1 MWALYSAEE
10 FPKWTDDGWADYVQA
25 LGVQVILKAGEWT
38 ELKGEDGDGLL
49 WRITHYGNWID
60 AAGDAKETAVTC
72 KQVAE
77 RIAGHYRL
85 RGVRCA
91 DLDRTSPEQKKAI
104 EEDSKAANLRFRE
117 LFVKR
122 FEHQARLF
130 SLGQPGGRATPT
142 PYEEECYKLLG
153 KKLPD
158 FGISSQPVQGPA
170 PHIIVQEISPEVLA
184 AAVAAEIAR
193 QTAPPR
199 KGA

>member
-1 MWALYSAEE
+1 
-10 FPKWTDDGWADYVQA
+10 
-25 LGVQVILKAGEWT
+25 
-38 ELKGEDGDGLL
+38 DGDGLL
-49 WRITHYGNWID
+49 WRITHFGNWID

-91 DLDRTSPEQKKAI
+91 DLDHPTPEQKKAI
-104 EEDSKAANLRFRE
+104 EEDSKRENLRFRE

-158 FGISSQPVQGPA
+158 FGISSQPIQGPA
-170 PHIIVQEISPEVLA
+170 PQIIVQEISPEVLA
-184 AAVAAEIAR
+184 AAVAAEIA
-193 QTAPPR
+193 
-199 KGA
+199 K